1 MSRRIS
7 TKKRFPERDSKYDNL
22 LVSLLVNRIL
32 KNGKKR
38 LAKRI
43 VYKAFEFMEF
53 RTNQN
58 PILILEKAIRNISP
72 RVQLKAKRVG
82 GATYQVPTLLNKFR
96 ATNIAIQ
103 RTYTLLTYSYP
114 ELYIQNIGEGSN
126 MYFYNTYALAP
137 KLEKNKLY
145 KLTVSIINVTVIF
158 TVTTIGAPGNPYSKY
173 IIDILYEVNFANQ
186 SATFGNPNNQAI
198 YVVGQTVRTFNGDQ
212 PVIQLFVGN

>member
-7 TKKRFPERDSKYDNL
+7 TKKRFPERDTKYDNL

-32 KNGKKR
+32 KSGKKR

-72 RVQLKAKRVG
+72 RLKLKAKRVG

-96 ATNIAIQ
+96 STNIAV
-103 RTYTLLTYSYP
+103 RWVVEYSRKRSGKGMALKLANELLEASKGLGNSIKKKEETHKMA
-114 ELYIQNIGEGSN
+114 E
-126 MYFYNTYALAP
+126 A
-137 KLEKNKLY
+137 NK
-145 KLTVSIINVTVIF
+145 
-158 TVTTIGAPGNPYSKY
+158 A
-173 IIDILYEVNFANQ
+173 FAQ
-186 SATFGNPNNQAI
+186 F
-198 YVVGQTVRTFNGDQ
+198 R
-212 PVIQLFVGN
+212 

>member
-72 RVQLKAKRVG
+72 RVKLKAKRVG

-96 ATNIAIQ
+96 ATNIAI
-103 RTYTLLTYSYP
+103 RWVV
-114 ELYIQNIGEGSN
+114 E
-126 MYFYNTYALAP
+126 
-137 KLEKNKLY
+137 
-145 KLTVSIINVTVIF
+145 
-158 TVTTIGAPGNPYSKY
+158 YSKKRSGKGMSLKLANELLEAAKGLGNA
-173 IIDILYEVNFANQ
+173 IKKKEETHKMAEANKAFAQ
-186 SATFGNPNNQAI
+186 F
-198 YVVGQTVRTFNGDQ
+198 R
-212 PVIQLFVGN
+212 

>member
-32 KNGKKR
+32 KQGKKR

-43 VYKAFEFMEF
+43 VYKAFELIEF

-58 PILILEKAIRNISP
+58 PILILEKAIRNVSP

-96 ATNIAIQ
+96 STNIAVRWIVEFS
-103 RTYTLLTYSYP
+103 RKRSGKGMATKLASELL
-114 ELYIQNIGEGSN
+114 EGAKGGGNSCKKKEETHK
-126 MYFYNTYALAP
+126 MAEA
-137 KLEKNKLY
+137 NKAFL
-145 KLTVSIINVTVIF
+145 
-158 TVTTIGAPGNPYSKY
+158 
-173 IIDILYEVNFANQ
+173 
-186 SATFGNPNNQAI
+186 
-198 YVVGQTVRTFNGDQ
+198 
-212 PVIQLFVGN
+212 QLR